1 MSRDGAFYE
10 YMRNRYKGKVFK
22 IERSTAPEYNKLI
35 VRVEFHIPA
44 DEADEIE
51 MYKRIISV
59 IDVIAEGNDGSKS
72 T

>member
-1 MSRDGAFYE
+1 MDAEKAFF
-10 YMRNRYKGKVFK
+10 RFVKQRYGGKVFK
-22 IERSTAPEYNKLI
+22 IERLTNPEYDTMI

-59 IDVIAEGNDGSKS
+59 IDVIAEGNDG
-72 T
+72 

>member
-10 YMRNRYKGKVFK
+10 YLRNRYKGKVFK
-22 IERSTAPEYNKLI
+22 IERLTNHEYDTMI

-59 IDVIAEGNDGSKS
+59 IDVIAEG
-72 T
+72 

>member
-22 IERSTAPEYNKLI
+22 IERLSNPMLNVMI

-59 IDVIAEGNDGSKS
+59 IDVIAEG
-72 T
+72 